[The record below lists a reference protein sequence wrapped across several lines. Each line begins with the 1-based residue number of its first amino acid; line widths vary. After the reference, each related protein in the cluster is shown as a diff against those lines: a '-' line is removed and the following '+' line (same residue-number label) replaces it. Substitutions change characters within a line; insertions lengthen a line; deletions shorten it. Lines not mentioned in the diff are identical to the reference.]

1 MDDTPKIRFY
11 HRILF
16 KVLLPVLAAGILFSF
31 LAVSILTGPIVTFLD
46 DNFKAN
52 LRHTSQNGIDIC
64 DNYFNY
70 LMDLRLEDD
79 PDMNLSLENEAVA
92 EIVSIGTELNM
103 IHMLVLKNGRV
114 AASSLD
120 RQVTVDMDMKSRN
133 IRLGEV
139 SRLSI
144 NKSGAMAC
152 IRYFP
157 FWDLHII
164 SFIFQKDYE
173 RPITAGKNIVFLGT
187 VGVLVSIL
195 AVFLLVYHFFINRPL
210 KELVRHTEEVGK
222 GNLEKISV
230 AHNDEIGSLM
240 TAFNT
245 MVESLKKERSE
256 TADLVDQ
263 LKQSEFRFRNLF
275 ENVPIGICVLD
286 EQGMIIASNESMHK
300 TIRHTRESIRFL
312 SFDTLFFDPAESA
325 ELIARIRKEQLIQNY
340 ETKFVCPDDTHLMVE
355 LTLSAAQ
362 LRDQLFIIAIVENI
376 TRKRK
381 LETQLQ
387 HARKMEAVGTL
398 AGGIA
403 HDFNN
408 ILQAVKGYITILLM
422 DKTEDHRDRKS
433 LEAVDSAADRA
444 ARLVRQLLTFS
455 RKLETERRPVD
466 INSCIE
472 QAAGILE
479 RTIPK
484 MISIEFDLEQ
494 EPWIVRADAIQLEQ
508 VILNLGTN
516 AADAM
521 PSGGTITIQTAN
533 VMINGRNMPEN
544 IWMDTGAYVQF
555 VITDTGCGIDKKVVE
570 HIFEPFFTTKEIG
583 KGTGLGLASV
593 YGIVREHEGYITC
606 SSEEGRGTSFTI
618 FLPAEPREN
627 EAGDV
632 DSSAESTGTGEETL
646 LVVDDETAVLEVVR
660 KGLEGF
666 GYGIL
671 TASSGEEALETIAMP
686 DSSVDLILLDISMP
700 GMGGYRCLEEIRK
713 IAPEVKVVISSGYPF
728 DDAGGKTSSDSE
740 KPHGFIQKPYNLSDL
755 ALKVREVLSAS

>member
-1 MDDTPKIRFY
+1 MNQPRKIRFY
-11 HRILF
+11 DGILL
-16 KVLLPVLAAGILFSF
+16 KVLLPVLSAGILFSF
-31 LAVSILTGPIVTFLD
+31 LAVSILTGPIANFLD
-46 DNFKAN
+46 DNFKSS
-52 LRHTSQNGIDIC
+52 LRHVSRDGMDVC

-120 RQVTVDMDMKSRN
+120 GHVTVDTDMKNRN
-133 IRLGEV
+133 IRLGEI

-144 NKSGAMAC
+144 NKSGAVAC
-152 IRYFP
+152 VRYFP
-157 FWDLHII
+157 FWDFHIVG
-164 SFIFQKDYE
+164 FIFEKDYD

-195 AVFLLVYHFFINRPL
+195 AVFLVVYHFFINRPL
-210 KELVRHTEEVGK
+210 TNLVRHTEEVGK
-222 GNLEKISV
+222 GNLEKIPV
-230 AHNDEIGSLM
+230 TQNDEISRLM
-240 TAFNT
+240 TAFNA
-245 MVESLKKERSE
+245 MVESLEKERSE

-275 ENVPIGICVLD
+275 ENVPMGICVLD

-300 TIRHTRESIRFL
+300 TIGHTRESVRFV
-312 SFDTLFFDPAESA
+312 SFETLFSDPAESA
-325 ELIARIRKEQLIQNY
+325 ELIARIRKEQVIHNF
-340 ETKFVCPDDTHLMVE
+340 ETKFVCPDDTPLMVA
-355 LTLSAAQ
+355 LTLSAAKH
-362 LRDQLFIIAIVENI
+362 RDQLLTIAIVENI
-376 TRKRK
+376 TQKRK

-408 ILQAVKGYITILLM
+408 ILQAVKGYIAILLM
-422 DKTEDHRDRKS
+422 DKTEDHMDRKS

-444 ARLVRQLLTFS
+444 ARLVKQLLTFS
-455 RKLETERRPVD
+455 RRLDTERRPID

-521 PSGGTITIQTAN
+521 PSGGRITIKTAN

-555 VITDTGCGIDKKVVE
+555 VLTDTGHGIDKKFVE
-570 HIFEPFFTTKEIG
+570 HIFEPFFTTKELG

-606 SSEEGRGTSFTI
+606 NSEEGRGTSFTI
-618 FLPAEPREN
+618 FLPAEP
-627 EAGDV
+627 G
-632 DSSAESTGTGEETL
+632 
-646 LVVDDETAVLEVVR
+646 
-660 KGLEGF
+660 
-666 GYGIL
+666 
-671 TASSGEEALETIAMP
+671 
-686 DSSVDLILLDISMP
+686 
-700 GMGGYRCLEEIRK
+700 
-713 IAPEVKVVISSGYPF
+713 
-728 DDAGGKTSSDSE
+728 
-740 KPHGFIQKPYNLSDL
+740 
-755 ALKVREVLSAS
+755 VREMV